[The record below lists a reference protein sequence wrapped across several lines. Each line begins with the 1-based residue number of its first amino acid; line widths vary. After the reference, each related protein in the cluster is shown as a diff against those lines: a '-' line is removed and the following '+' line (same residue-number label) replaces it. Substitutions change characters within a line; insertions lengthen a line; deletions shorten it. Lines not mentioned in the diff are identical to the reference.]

1 VDHLRHF
8 GLSEDPFRDE
18 LRVRDFCETGVARD
32 ARLRVERGL
41 RQGRGLGIVSGEPGS
56 GKSMLLRRILDGL
69 EDEVFEAS
77 MLVVLPGAGDAGA
90 LLARFA
96 RHLGV
101 DEPAAERQA
110 LLGQIFE
117 RLAIAREEGR
127 QAVLLVDDADVLGG
141 SRALAELVGLLRLEY
156 EDRRLLSLVLAGASG
171 LDHALG
177 SDGALSHRADFRVTL
192 GSLDPQGTDAYLA
205 HRIENAGG
213 DPAILAPDAIEAM
226 HQLGRGLPGLL
237 NRLADNALF
246 EAFLCGRGRATR
258 ADVERAHR
266 DLGFDALAKPPARA
280 LPDEAP
286 AFGSGGRTGEAEHRD
301 AASAGPQPVELA
313 PFSADD
319 ASLGDLD
326 AELEAI
332 FETADASASPA
343 PRHPRTERGEPL
355 VARFL
360 ED

>member
-18 LRVRDFCETGVARD
+18 LRVRDFCETRVARD
-32 ARLRVERGL
+32 ALLRLERGI

-56 GKSMLLRRILDGL
+56 GKSMLLRRILDAL
-69 EDEVFEAS
+69 EEEVFEAS

-101 DEPAAERQA
+101 DAPAAERQA

-141 SRALAELVGLLRLEY
+141 SGALAELVGMLRLEY

-171 LDHALG
+171 LDHALAG
-177 SDGALSHRADFRVTL
+177 DEALSHRADFRVTL
-192 GSLDPQGTDAYLA
+192 GSLDPQGTGAYLA

-226 HQLGRGLPGLL
+226 HGLGRGLPGLL
-237 NRLADNALF
+237 NRLGDNALF

-266 DLGFDALAKPPARA
+266 DLGFDAPPQPPACAPPDDAPVDADSRRA
-280 LPDEAP
+280 GE
-286 AFGSGGRTGEAEHRD
+286 GSGRD
-301 AASAGPQPVELA
+301 AAPAAPQPVDLA
-313 PFSADD
+313 PFSDDDD
-319 ASLGDLD
+319 ALGDLD

-332 FETADASASPA
+332 FESADASAPAA
-343 PRHPRTERGEPL
+343 PRHARIERGEPL

>member
-18 LRVRDFCETGVARD
+18 LRVRDFCETRVARD
-32 ARLRVERGL
+32 ALLRVERGL
-41 RQGRGLGIVSGEPGS
+41 RQGRGLGIVSGESGC

-69 EDEVFEAS
+69 EEEVFEAS
-77 MLVVLPGAGDAGA
+77 MLVVLPGAAEAGG

-117 RLAIAREEGR
+117 RLAIVREEGR

-141 SRALAELVGLLRLEY
+141 SGALAELVGLLRLEY
-156 EDRRLLSLVLAGASG
+156 EDRRLLSLVLAGSSG
-171 LDHALG
+171 LDAAIG
-177 SDGALSHRADFRVTL
+177 GDRA
-192 GSLDPQGTDAYLA
+192 LA
-205 HRIENAGG
+205 HRIDFRGRLDALDPQDAAAYLTHRIRSAGG
-213 DPAILAPDAIEAM
+213 DPGILAPDAVEAI
-226 HQLGRGLPGLL
+226 HRLGRGLPGLL

-246 EAFLCGRGRATR
+246 EAFLCGHRRATR

-266 DLGFDALAKPPARA
+266 DLGFDALPKAPAHAQVPQEPAAPDAWQAAPARPPEGGDAEPLPA
-280 LPDEAP
+280 LLD
-286 AFGSGGRTGEAEHRD
+286 
-301 AASAGPQPVELA
+301 
-313 PFSADD
+313 PFEGDD
-319 ASLGDLD
+319 DSLGDLD
-326 AELEAI
+326 SELEAI
-332 FETADASASPA
+332 FEGVDAPKPA
-343 PRHPRTERGEPL
+343 AGRSRPERSQTL
-355 VARFL
+355 MARLL